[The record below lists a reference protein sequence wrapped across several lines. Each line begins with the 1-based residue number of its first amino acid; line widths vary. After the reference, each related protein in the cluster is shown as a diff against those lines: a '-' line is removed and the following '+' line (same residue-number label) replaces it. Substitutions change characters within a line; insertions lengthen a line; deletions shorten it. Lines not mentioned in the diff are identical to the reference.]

1 MTTGLIIDCDPG
13 HDDAM
18 AILYAARHLNL
29 IGITTVFG
37 NTSLANATRNAQGIC
52 ALAGIKVPI
61 AAGMSA
67 PLVAAAVSAADI
79 HGPSGLDGATLP
91 EPACDV
97 IEQHAVQFIIEQAKA
112 ANGELVLA
120 PLGPLTNIAVALKIE
135 PRLAGMIKCISMMG
149 GSTAIG
155 NITPH
160 AEFNIYCDPEA
171 AAVVFG
177 SGIPI
182 FMAGLNVTRQAG
194 IGRSHIERLRA
205 SGGRVGSTFAGLL
218 DFYLRRTQNAY
229 KVTTAAMHDPCAIIP
244 LVEPALISHQA
255 AHVHIELASPQLRG
269 MTACD
274 LRGLNAARVDS
285 TRKQQAT
292 NAQVAIAIDGI
303 VAVDRVID
311 AILTFDE
318 GRAVN

>member
-91 EPACDV
+91 EPARDV
-97 IEQHAVQFIIEQAKA
+97 IKQHAVQFIIEQAKA

-135 PRLAGMIKCISMMG
+135 PRLAGMIKCTSRSKRSL
-149 GSTAIG
+149 STSSADRY
-155 NITPH
+155 P
-160 AEFNIYCDPEA
+160 
-171 AAVVFG
+171 
-177 SGIPI
+177 
-182 FMAGLNVTRQAG
+182 
-194 IGRSHIERLRA
+194 RA
-205 SGGRVGSTFAGLL
+205 SASGS
-218 DFYLRRTQNAY
+218 
-229 KVTTAAMHDPCAIIP
+229 
-244 LVEPALISHQA
+244 
-255 AHVHIELASPQLRG
+255 AHAPRSVRSGAVS
-269 MTACD
+269 A
-274 LRGLNAARVDS
+274 
-285 TRKQQAT
+285 
-292 NAQVAIAIDGI
+292 VA
-303 VAVDRVID
+303 
-311 AILTFDE
+311 
-318 GRAVN
+318 